1 MPVHP
6 QIAKALEALAK
17 ANLPAIEDLSAEAAR
32 SQMDQMS
39 KARGGEPTPLP
50 KIEDRTIPGPAG
62 NIPIRIYWPEGDQP
76 QPIVIYFHGGGHVIG
91 SLDTHD
97 KVARNL
103 AFHSG
108 AIFISV
114 DYRMGPEHKFP
125 AAVEDS
131 WAALMWAYKH
141 AAEIGG
147 DPKKIAVSGDSAGGN
162 LAGVMA
168 LMARDAGAPTLSL
181 QSLVY
186 PVGDYTLS
194 SESYQTYGK
203 GFGILT
209 DDAMKWFQKHYLNS
223 SDDAEDWRASPL
235 KAKSFAGTAPAII
248 VAAECDVLVDD
259 GKAYADRLKAD
270 GVKVDYRLYEGMI
283 HAFFGMAPDIDGAV
297 QAQIDVSEALKEAFR
312 GD

>member
-17 ANLPAIEDLSAEAAR
+17 ANLPAIEDLEPQAAR
-32 SQMDQMS
+32 IQMDQMS

-50 KIEDRTIPGPAG
+50 KIEDRKIPGPAG
-62 NIPIRIYWPEGDQP
+62 DIPVRIYWPEGEKP
-76 QPIVIYFHGGGHVIG
+76 HPIVVYFHGGGHVIG
-91 SLDTHD
+91 NLDTHD

-103 AFHSG
+103 AAGSG

-114 DYRMGPEHKFP
+114 DYRMGPEHRFP

-131 WAALMWAYKH
+131 WAALLWAYTH

-147 DPKKIAVSGDSAGGN
+147 DPTKLAVSGDSAGGN

-168 LMARDAGAPTLSL
+168 LMARDAGAPKLAL

-186 PVGDYTLS
+186 PVGDYSLS
-194 SESYQTYGK
+194 AESYRKYGK

-209 DDAMKWFQKHYLNS
+209 ANAMKWFQEHYLNDA
-223 SDDAEDWRASPL
+223 SDVDDWRASPL

-259 GKAYADRLKAD
+259 GKAYADRLQAD
-270 GVKVDYRLYEGMI
+270 GVHVDYRVYEGMI

-297 QAQIDVSEALKEAFR
+297 QAQKDVSLALRAAFE
-312 GD
+312 GK